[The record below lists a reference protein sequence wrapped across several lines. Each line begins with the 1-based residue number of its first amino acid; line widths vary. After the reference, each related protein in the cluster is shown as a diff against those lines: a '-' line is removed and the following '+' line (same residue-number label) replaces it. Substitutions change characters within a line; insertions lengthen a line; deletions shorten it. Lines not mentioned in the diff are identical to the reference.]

1 MGCCGS
7 RQVSG
12 ANPIVV
18 SIFGLDGAGKT
29 CALRALT
36 GELDFDCVPTIGLGQ
51 KTLLYDDLQV
61 TFYDLGGNSK
71 FRSVWQRFYAELWGF
86 LWVIDS
92 SDENRFEES
101 IQVLESVRS
110 HRMMTDK
117 PFVILLNKQ
126 DLAGAV
132 NASDLRSKCNLGDDI
147 HIFETVV
154 IEIQDGKCSE
164 AVTIAVSNLLDRIV
178 LKYSTLESQTRQDM
192 LEQSEIDK
200 KEREEK
206 AQRIEQRRQLEAME
220 PTA

>member
-12 ANPIVV
+12 ANPIVI

-29 CALRALT
+29 CVLRALSN
-36 GELDFDCVPTIGLGQ
+36 EFDFECVPTIGLGQ

-86 LWVIDS
+86 VWVIDS
-92 SDENRFEES
+92 SDENRFAES

-110 HRMMTDK
+110 HKMMADK
-117 PFVILLNKQ
+117 PFVVLANKQ

-132 NASDLRSKCNLGDDI
+132 NAADLRSKCNLGEDVG
-147 HIFETVV
+147 IFETVV
-154 IEIQDGKCSE
+154 IEVKDGKCSE
-164 AVTIAVSNLLDRIV
+164 AVTTAVSDLLDRIV
-178 LKYSTLESQTRQDM
+178 LKYSTLEGQTRRDM
-192 LEQSEIDK
+192 EEQSEIDK
-200 KEREEK
+200 REREEK
-206 AQRIEQRRQLEAME
+206 ERRIEERKRLEALG
-220 PTA
+220 PAA